1 MREKG
6 RQTENRE
13 KDGDRIIMKIK
24 VEADKLK
31 LTPPPLDIDLNGA
44 MSLVLNY
51 YQSQCTYEPQYSPNV
66 FNGLLADFCI
76 WPSCK
81 GLAS

>member
-44 MSLVLNY
+44 MSLVFY
-51 YQSQCTYEPQYSPNV
+51 Y
-66 FNGLLADFCI
+66 
-76 WPSCK
+76 
-81 GLAS
+81 

>member
-44 MSLVLNY
+44 KSLGIL
-51 YQSQCTYEPQYSPNV
+51 
-66 FNGLLADFCI
+66 
-76 WPSCK
+76 
-81 GLAS
+81 